1 MIRLIA
7 AAVLICSAPPAYADD
22 AAANVCAASLPPQAR
37 MVFDAVTADPK
48 PAVPLRR
55 VLAKTLADLV
65 YRGRLPL
72 GDARSAAEG
81 ASECLRTARDCTA
94 AIC

>member
-7 AAVLICSAPPAYADD
+7 AAVLICSAPAAYADD
-22 AAANVCAASLPPQAR
+22 AAATACAASLPPQAR
-37 MVFDAVTADPK
+37 TVFDAVMADPK

-65 YRGRLPL
+65 YSGRLPL
-72 GDARSAAEG
+72 GAARSAAEG
-81 ASECLRTARDCTA
+81 ASECLRIARDCTA
-94 AIC
+94 SIC